1 VVFIENEELEKKK
14 CEKKKKKREKKK
26 KNKQKKKKKVT
37 VWLIKNLESSKSNIK
52 LPGIDNYD
60 E

>member
-1 VVFIENEELEKKK
+1 M
-14 CEKKKKKREKKK
+14 RAS
-26 KNKQKKKKKVT
+26 KQNIAQKKKKVT